1 MRVLFVTPECA
12 PLTKT
17 GGLGDVSAAL
27 PAALR
32 APGND
37 VRVLLPRYRAIEPA
51 AAEER
56 ARLQLLGT
64 EVGLLEKGEC
74 LLVEAPSLYDR
85 EGTPYQD
92 GAGGDWAD
100 NWLRF
105 GVLSR
110 AAALL
115 ASGASPLEWRPEIL
129 HCNDWPCGLAPVYLS
144 FEKNRAAAVMTVHN
158 LAFQGIF
165 DASWMRPLSLPAAAF
180 SIEGVEFYGRL
191 S

>member
-32 APGND
+32 AQGID
-37 VRVLLPRYRAIEPA
+37 VRVLLPRYREIDLAGT
-51 AAEER
+51 EER
-56 ARLQLLGT
+56 ARLRLLGT
-64 EVGLLEKGEC
+64 DVRLLEKSDY
-74 LLVEAPSLYDR
+74 LLIDAPALYDR
-85 EGTPYQD
+85 EGSPYQD
-92 GAGGDWAD
+92 GAGEDWPD

-115 ASGASPLEWRPEIL
+115 AGGASPLE
-129 HCNDWPCGLAPVYLS
+129 
-144 FEKNRAAAVMTVHN
+144 
-158 LAFQGIF
+158 
-165 DASWMRPLSLPAAAF
+165 
-180 SIEGVEFYGRL
+180 
-191 S
+191 

>member
-32 APGND
+32 ALGND
-37 VRVLLPRYRAIEPA
+37 VRVLLPRYREIDPA
-51 AAEER
+51 GAEER

-64 EVGLLEKGEC
+64 EVRLLEKSDC
-74 LLVEAPSLYDR
+74 LLLDAPSLYDR

-92 GAGGDWAD
+92 AGGGDWPD

-105 GVLSR
+105 GVLSAPRRCLR
-110 AAALL
+110 AAPRRSNGVPRSCIATTGQPRSRRSICISSR
-115 ASGASPLEWRPEIL
+115 A
-129 HCNDWPCGLAPVYLS
+129 APVPS
-144 FEKNRAAAVMTVHN
+144 
-158 LAFQGIF
+158 
-165 DASWMRPLSLPAAAF
+165 
-180 SIEGVEFYGRL
+180 
-191 S
+191 